1 MLGQSIERCA
11 ADVKAL
17 DGQMAGARGQLGL
30 RPDYCGTN
38 ASNRLLL
45 ANAGH
50 GRFFLLLLLLLIGN
64 RFLFLGVFWALVPHG
79 ESSSLRICKA
89 VNHWPG

>member
-1 MLGQSIERCA
+1 MLGQSIGRGA
-11 ADVKAL
+11 AGVKAL
-17 DGQMAGARGQLGL
+17 DGNMAGARGQIGL

-50 GRFFLLLLLLLIGN
+50 GRFFLLLLLLLISN
-64 RFLFLGVFWALVPHG
+64 RFLFLGIFWTLVPHG
-79 ESSSLRICKA
+79 GPPLH
-89 VNHWPG
+89 VF